1 MCVCACFTHSL
12 FMSLDLSVS
21 LTSSVAMPSNTSD
34 FRVWWLHTRNT
45 SLLKGVTILLKQK
58 VGTCN
63 ALLLS
68 DDKKSG
74 SLLLSTGDLISDRPV
89 GSNFQDF
96 TDISSI
102 TVSSSV
108 TFYWALFPFFTFY
121 YSLNNNLQ
129 NKNKGSLISQLTPLD
144 LCSRFYKQLV

>member
-1 MCVCACFTHSL
+1 MCVCVCFTHSL

-45 SLLKGVTILLKQK
+45 SLLKGVTILLKQT

-63 ALLLS
+63 AMILS

-74 SLLLSTGDLISDRPV
+74 SSLLSTGDLISDRPV

-108 TFYWALFPFFTFY
+108 TFYWAPFPFSPPAIPSITFY
-121 YSLNNNLQ
+121 KIRTKVAWYHSSHHLT
-129 NKNKGSLISQLTPLD
+129 SAVDFISN
-144 LCSRFYKQLV
+144 